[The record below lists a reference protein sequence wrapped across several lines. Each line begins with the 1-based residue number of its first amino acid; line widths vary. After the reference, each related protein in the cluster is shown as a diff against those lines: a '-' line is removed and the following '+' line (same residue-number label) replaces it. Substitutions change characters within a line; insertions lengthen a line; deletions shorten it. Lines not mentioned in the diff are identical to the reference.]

1 MAEHGSDCKR
11 GMIMPVSLPTK
22 ARAQMA
28 RAREREPVQT
38 VDWLGIWALS
48 VGVCAVAL
56 AAVAYFM
63 GGDNIGAAL
72 VLVSAVGLI
81 GLFLRAGAARA

>member
-1 MAEHGSDCKR
+1 MAQHGSDCKR

-22 ARAQMA
+22 ARAQIA
-28 RAREREPVQT
+28 RARDASRSKRSIGSE
-38 VDWLGIWALS
+38 LALS

-81 GLFLRAGAARA
+81 GLFLRASAARA

>member
-1 MAEHGSDCKR
+1 
-11 GMIMPVSLPTK
+11 MPVSLPTK

-28 RAREREPVQT
+28 RARERKPIQA
-38 VDWLGIWALS
+38 VDWLGVWALS

-56 AAVAYFM
+56 AAVVYFM

-72 VLVSAVGLI
+72 VLVSAVGLVA
-81 GLFLRAGAARA
+81 LFLRAGAARA